1 MIKLST
7 IKFSE
12 LSNYNNWNSIV
23 MMGIYPLNESDI
35 NDVCEFFEKQMKLF
49 EDSKVIEIKRIV
61 SDENPVINNDHD
73 EYNRVDWLIVFDKED
88 TPNAM
93 ARLDYCS
100 WIQWTSD
107 FMENYKKDYA
117 KTNKKSK

>member
-35 NDVCEFFEKQMKLF
+35 NDVCEFFEKEMKLF

-61 SDENPVINNDHD
+61 SDENPVINNDPD

-88 TPNAM
+88 MPNAM
-93 ARLDYCS
+93 ARLKHCS
-100 WIQWTSD
+100 WLKWTSD
-107 FMENYKKDYA
+107 FMENYKEDYA
-117 KTNKKSK
+117 NE

>member
-49 EDSKVIEIKRIV
+49 EDNKVIEIKRIV
-61 SDENPVINNDHD
+61 SDKNIKDTRH
-73 EYNRVDWLIVFDKED
+73 RVDWLIVFDKED

-100 WIQWTSD
+100 WIKWTSD

>member
-35 NDVCEFFEKQMKLF
+35 NDVCEFFEKEMKLF

-61 SDENPVINNDHD
+61 SDENPVINNRCILFSIC
-73 EYNRVDWLIVFDKED
+73 YTAFFIFFL
-88 TPNAM
+88 
-93 ARLDYCS
+93 L
-100 WIQWTSD
+100 Q
-107 FMENYKKDYA
+107 KDL
-117 KTNKKSK
+117 TGNKILPTAL